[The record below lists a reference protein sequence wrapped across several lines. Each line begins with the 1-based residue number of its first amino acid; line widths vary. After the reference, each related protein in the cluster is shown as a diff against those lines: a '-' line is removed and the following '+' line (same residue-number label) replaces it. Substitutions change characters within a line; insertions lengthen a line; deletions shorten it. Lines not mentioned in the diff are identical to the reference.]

1 MAERSRPRKRT
12 PASVAVISLCALV
25 SLECAS
31 YAAGRV
37 LQHQWCMFGVPT
49 TPVGRIVPTYEE
61 YLRRRDPILGWPFP
75 DEVGSKTID
84 ATGARPSPAFPDTTP
99 ETSQISL
106 YGDSFTQSRNS
117 DEDAWGNVLAVLSGR
132 RVANYGMGGYG
143 TDQAYLRFKNN
154 GRDRSRIV
162 VLSHVAEDILR
173 NLTRNRDLIIYEMW
187 YAYKPRFVLGPDGL
201 LQLIPLPTLSEPEH
215 LRLEGVESPQL
226 QLDYESFYPG
236 GPAGATALRFPFTW
250 SILRNLGDFRMR
262 AKLAR
267 RPYYAEF
274 YEPTHPLRSLQI
286 TREICRAFAADAK
299 ARGQR
304 PLVMLFPNREDL
316 QRYRRSRE
324 WCYGPLVAELEAAGI
339 ELLEFGTVLAER
351 AGARSLDEVYDG
363 TGHFS
368 RESDRWLAESVLAKL
383 QTFPEW
389 DALPRAAIK

>member
-1 MAERSRPRKRT
+1 
-12 PASVAVISLCALV
+12 
-25 SLECAS
+25 
-31 YAAGRV
+31 
-37 LQHQWCMFGVPT
+37 
-49 TPVGRIVPTYEE
+49 
-61 YLRRRDPILGWPFP
+61 
-75 DEVGSKTID
+75 
-84 ATGARPSPAFPDTTP
+84 
-99 ETSQISL
+99 
-106 YGDSFTQSRNS
+106 
-117 DEDAWGNVLAVLSGR
+117 
-132 RVANYGMGGYG
+132 
-143 TDQAYLRFKNN
+143 
-154 GRDRSRIV
+154 
-162 VLSHVAEDILR
+162 
-173 NLTRNRDLIIYEMW
+173 
-187 YAYKPRFVLGPDGL
+187 
-201 LQLIPLPTLSEPEH
+201 
-215 LRLEGVESPQL
+215 
-226 QLDYESFYPG
+226 
-236 GPAGATALRFPFTW
+236 
-250 SILRNLGDFRMR
+250 MR